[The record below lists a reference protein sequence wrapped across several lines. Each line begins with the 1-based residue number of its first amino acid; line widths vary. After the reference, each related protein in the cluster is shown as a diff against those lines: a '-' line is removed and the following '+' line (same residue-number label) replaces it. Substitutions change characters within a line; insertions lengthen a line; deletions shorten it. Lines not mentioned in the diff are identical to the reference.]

1 MLSWVFIDL
10 KKAIHKYT
18 RNEVEDRGSWEV
30 VAVAII
36 IVVVFVVV
44 VAVDA
49 VVVVVRNYR
58 ELQLN
63 IRV

>member
-1 MLSWVFIDL
+1 M
-10 KKAIHKYT
+10 IHNYT
-18 RNEVEDRGSWEV
+18 RNEVVEDRGSWEV